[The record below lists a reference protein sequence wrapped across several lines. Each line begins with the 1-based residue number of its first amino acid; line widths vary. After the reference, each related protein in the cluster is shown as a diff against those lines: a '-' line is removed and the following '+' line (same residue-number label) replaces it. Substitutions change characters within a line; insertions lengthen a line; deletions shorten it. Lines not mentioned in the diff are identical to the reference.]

1 VPKDGKLRAEIIRL
15 HHDTPIGEHGGY
27 EGDQSRALQEIS
39 QINYAIKY
47 VTTHLQEI
55 PQRIR

>member
-1 VPKDGKLRAEIIRL
+1 VGGCPLRNSGALTIR
-15 HHDTPIGEHGGY
+15 
-27 EGDQSRALQEIS
+27 SNSAVRATGVEDSKRFLS
-39 QINYAIKY
+39 LNYAVEY